1 MAFVNNK
8 GHGYNDAAAAVTFQT
23 ETVSIPGAGIG
34 TTVSSTELGN
44 RGMPRVTV
52 FLRQTAGAVPTTA
65 TVEFSTANTLNK
77 VKVWFPA
84 GTAVPTPLNVP
95 VLVSIPL
102 PAKYIRV
109 TFDRVG
115 GQNGTVEVALM
126 AAQ

>member
-23 ETVSIPGAGIG
+23 DTVAVPAGVG
-34 TTVSSTELGN
+34 TVSSVELGN

-52 FLRQTAGAVPTTA
+52 FLRQAVGAVPTTA
-65 TVEFSTANTLNK
+65 TVEFSTANSQNK
-77 VKVWFPA
+77 TKVWFPA
-84 GTAVPTPLNVP
+84 GTSVPTPLNVP

-109 TFDRVG
+109 TFAQVA
-115 GQNGTVEVALM
+115 GQNGSVEVALM

>member
-8 GHGYNDAAAAVTFQT
+8 GHGFNDAAAAVTFQT
-23 ETVSIPGAGIG
+23 ETVSVPAAGVG
-34 TTVSSTELGN
+34 DVSSVELGN

-52 FLRQTAGAVPTTA
+52 FLRQTVGAVPTTA
-65 TVEFSTANTLNK
+65 TVEFSTSNTLNK
-77 VKVWFPA
+77 VKNWFPA
-84 GTAVPTPLNVP
+84 GTSVPTPLNVP

-109 TFDRVG
+109 TFARVG
-115 GQNGTVEVALM
+115 GQNGSVEVALM

>member
-1 MAFVNNK
+1 MAFINNK

-23 ETVSIPGAGIG
+23 ETVSVPAAGVGA
-34 TTVSSTELGN
+34 TVSSVELGN

-52 FLRQTAGAVPTTA
+52 FLRQTVGAVPTTA

-77 VKVWFPA
+77 VKVYFPA
-84 GTAVPTPLNVP
+84 GTSVPTPLNVP
-95 VLVSIPL
+95 VLVHVPL

-109 TFDRVG
+109 TFARVG
-115 GQNGTVEVALM
+115 GQNGTVEVSLM